1 MKKICAIA
9 AAVAAFSCLSA
20 QAANLPNRDFD
31 PNTASLNELLAYNQA
46 VDREREASLA
56 RGRKKYEEDPQ
67 YITRSIQAF
76 KEIYPYASITDFEN
90 FIKSD
95 ETLKAYYTG
104 TDTFRNLN
112 RDQMYSDYR
121 QFFPEQENPFNSQRK
136 GSLEDREDTN
146 WFTKQLIN
154 LVKSG
159 EKVVRCLISPH
170 IFTDAQREAVN
181 DLNKFPNKEIAALK
195 SKQLQAYKINREL
208 EDLKDRDWFNMPVAV
223 RNNTVQKIDSYKKA
237 LNNLKPTAREQYL
250 IDSGVVS
257 AYDRAMD
264 YKLALD
270 KERAEFEGNTLLSKL
285 NPLLGPG
292 NEIRG
297 ESESYEALAREMDA
311 RYLEYQRY
319 YNNSN
324 K

>member
-1 MKKICAIA
+1 
-9 AAVAAFSCLSA
+9 
-20 QAANLPNRDFD
+20 
-31 PNTASLNELLAYNQA
+31 
-46 VDREREASLA
+46 
-56 RGRKKYEEDPQ
+56 
-67 YITRSIQAF
+67 
-76 KEIYPYASITDFEN
+76 
-90 FIKSD
+90 
-95 ETLKAYYTG
+95 
-104 TDTFRNLN
+104 
-112 RDQMYSDYR
+112 
-121 QFFPEQENPFNSQRK
+121 
-136 GSLEDREDTN
+136 
-146 WFTKQLIN
+146 
-154 LVKSG
+154 
-159 EKVVRCLISPH
+159 
-170 IFTDAQREAVN
+170 
-181 DLNKFPNKEIAALK
+181 
-195 SKQLQAYKINREL
+195 
-208 EDLKDRDWFNMPVAV
+208 MPVAV